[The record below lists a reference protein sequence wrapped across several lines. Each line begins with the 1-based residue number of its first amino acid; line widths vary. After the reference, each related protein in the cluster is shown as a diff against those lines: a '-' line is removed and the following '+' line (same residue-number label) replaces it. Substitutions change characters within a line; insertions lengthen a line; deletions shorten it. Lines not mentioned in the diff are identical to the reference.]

1 VLGFLGRR
9 LANYLVLVIIATSF
23 GYLLAASTLNPRF
36 KYDTAQP
43 RPSEAVITQSLDN
56 VNMNPDDP
64 SLVRLGRWAKG
75 IVTDFDFGQTLE
87 NKSINE
93 EMGRRMFVSLRLL
106 LIASILGSIF
116 GVAIGAYS
124 AVNQYRFSDH
134 TITFLSFLVLSIP
147 VFVLGVALK
156 QPAIS
161 FNDAIGTTILYIQG
175 EYGAGGGGW
184 GWSAIVDRLAH
195 LIVPT
200 TSLALGLVAIYSRYQ
215 RATMLDVLGSD
226 FLRTARAKGL
236 RRRKAL
242 IKHGLRTAMIPMATF
257 FSYQFVLMFI
267 GAIFT
272 EKIFGWHGM
281 GEFFIDSIGDND
293 ISSVAAVV
301 LFSAV
306 LVLLAGMLADFA
318 YAALDPRVRTGGKR
332 A

>member
-1 VLGFLGRR
+1 LFGFLSRR
-9 LANYLVLVIIATSF
+9 FANYVVLVIIATSF

-43 RPSEAVITQSLDN
+43 RPSEAAITKALDD

-64 SLVRLGRWAKG
+64 SLVRLGRWAKAV
-75 IVTDFDFGQTLE
+75 VTDFDFGRTLE

-93 EMGRRMFVSLRLL
+93 EMGRRVWVSLRLL
-106 LIASILGSIF
+106 LIASILGSVI
-116 GVAIGAYS
+116 GVAVGAYS
-124 AVNQYRFSDH
+124 AVNQYRWSDH

-156 QPAIS
+156 QPAIA
-161 FNDAIGTTILYIQG
+161 FNDAVGTSVFYIQG

-184 GWSAIVDRLAH
+184 GWSAIVDRVRH
-195 LIVPT
+195 LVVPT
-200 TSLALGLVAIYSRYQ
+200 VSLAIGLIAIYSRYQ

-226 FLRTARAKGL
+226 YLRTARAKGL

-257 FSYQFVLMFI
+257 FSYQFVLIFI

-281 GEFFIDSIGDND
+281 GEFFIDSINDND

-306 LVLLAGMLADFA
+306 LVLLAGLLADFA